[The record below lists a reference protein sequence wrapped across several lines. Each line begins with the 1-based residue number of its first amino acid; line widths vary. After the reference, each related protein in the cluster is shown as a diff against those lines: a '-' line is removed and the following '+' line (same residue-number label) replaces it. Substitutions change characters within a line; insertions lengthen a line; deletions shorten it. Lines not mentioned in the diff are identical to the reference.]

1 MFVIS
6 NVLTTCFAIAL
17 SSLLQVSYF
26 HCNWGGFSVLD
37 ASCFEKQV
45 GEKFHLPLLVD
56 NAPPAEAGEQ
66 PAADVLHH
74 PEVGGEEEGDEDE
87 GGDEGVEGDQV
98 EEDRDQL
105 EDQMKDHHAAMG
117 RSSLPLSDNPGE
129 TLKGAAR

>member
-1 MFVIS
+1 MPA
-6 NVLTTCFAIAL
+6 VLK
-17 SSLLQVSYF
+17 
-26 HCNWGGFSVLD
+26 D
-37 ASCFEKQV
+37 E
-45 GEKFHLPLLVD
+45 ERFHLPLLVD

-74 PEVGGEEEGDEDE
+74 PEVGGEEEDDEDE

-117 RSSLPLSDNPGE
+117 RSSLPLSDNPGQ
-129 TLKGAAR
+129 TFKGAADDRERQVRETS

>member
-1 MFVIS
+1 M
-6 NVLTTCFAIAL
+6 
-17 SSLLQVSYF
+17 
-26 HCNWGGFSVLD
+26 D
-37 ASCFEKQV
+37 ASCFEKQD
-45 GEKFHLPLLVD
+45 EERFHLPLLVD

-105 EDQMKDHHAAMG
+105 ED
-117 RSSLPLSDNPGE
+117 
-129 TLKGAAR
+129 

>member
-1 MFVIS
+1 M
-6 NVLTTCFAIAL
+6 
-17 SSLLQVSYF
+17 
-26 HCNWGGFSVLD
+26 D

-87 GGDEGVEGDQV
+87 GGDEGVEGEHVEQQGGELEHHV
-98 EEDRDQL
+98 EED
-105 EDQMKDHHAAMG
+105 HAAVG
-117 RSSLPLSDNPGE
+117 RSSLPLSDNPGKQFKRGKIE
-129 TLKGAAR
+129 SVLEFWCEVR

>member
-1 MFVIS
+1 MIIYGCYGEQNFPAMQS
-6 NVLTTCFAIAL
+6 LGLEEDFKDKFSHL
-17 SSLLQVSYF
+17 SLLVY
-26 HCNWGGFSVLD
+26 
-37 ASCFEKQV
+37 
-45 GEKFHLPLLVD
+45 
-56 NAPPAEAGEQ
+56 NAPPTETSQQ

-117 RSSLPLSDNPGE
+117 RSSLPLSDNPGQ

>member
-1 MFVIS
+1 MPAD
-6 NVLTTCFAIAL
+6 LK
-17 SSLLQVSYF
+17 
-26 HCNWGGFSVLD
+26 D
-37 ASCFEKQV
+37 E
-45 GEKFHLPLLVD
+45 ERFHLPLLVD

-105 EDQMKDHHAAMG
+105 ED
-117 RSSLPLSDNPGE
+117 
-129 TLKGAAR
+129 